1 VNFNDGQ
8 KIRVPMIFVSF
19 GDSQILKVLVFL
31 CELYDGELVTCI
43 KNQVIAICVDVRHVA
58 WLLVR
63 VLLRLHI

>member
-19 GDSQILKVLVFL
+19 GDGQILKVLVFL

-43 KNQVIAICVDVRHVA
+43 KNQVIAICVYVRHVA
-58 WLLVR
+58 
-63 VLLRLHI
+63 